1 VFQKL
6 LNFLENMHTAQGSP
20 VDEGSFMCD
29 SYEQTALLLLCEA
42 AAVSEEH
49 WHPLF
54 ALVNRFE
61 HSLQVHELLV
71 LRFPGEEALD
81 VRVKV
86 ILVDIHF
93 LVAVCISD
101 YLFVAA
107 IGVFG
112 HQLRN
117 NYVLQPA

>member
-1 VFQKL
+1 VFHKL

-54 ALVNRFE
+54 ALVNIFE

-71 LRFPGEEALD
+71 LRFPGE
-81 VRVKV
+81 
-86 ILVDIHF
+86 
-93 LVAVCISD
+93 
-101 YLFVAA
+101 
-107 IGVFG
+107 
-112 HQLRN
+112 
-117 NYVLQPA
+117 